1 MGQFKDLLLSIQERL
16 ATVPELKYIDK
27 DWGQLRYEQP
37 AVKYPCA
44 LIDLEQAGFSET
56 GKGGQLADVSVTI
69 TIADQRLTP
78 TSLYAP
84 RKEDGYAAIELMESV
99 HDALQLYYEKG
110 FAPLVRTNWRKL
122 HVSNTFE
129 VYALSYATQFT
140 AGHAGEGTAVHPEGI
155 KIPLYPGSK

>member
-84 RKEDGYAAIELMESV
+84 PERRRICRHRTDGECARCPAAVL
-99 HDALQLYYEKG
+99 
-110 FAPLVRTNWRKL
+110 
-122 HVSNTFE
+122 
-129 VYALSYATQFT
+129 
-140 AGHAGEGTAVHPEGI
+140 
-155 KIPLYPGSK
+155 